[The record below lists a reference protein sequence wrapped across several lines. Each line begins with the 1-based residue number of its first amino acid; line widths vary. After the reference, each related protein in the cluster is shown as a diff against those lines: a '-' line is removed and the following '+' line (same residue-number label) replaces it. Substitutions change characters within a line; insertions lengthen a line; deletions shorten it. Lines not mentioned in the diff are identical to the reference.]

1 MKGKTFLIL
10 LVAAAVLAA
19 LSFWRLGGGEHTG
32 EVEMGAKLFPGLPVN
47 QAAKVVIASA
57 GRRVTLVKGDKLW
70 QVQERG
76 GYPADFTE
84 LRDMVIKL
92 SKLKIGR
99 SFAGTPDSLTRLS
112 LLTPS
117 ASKATGQGTRIT
129 LSDSA
134 GKVLADVILGRTRKT
149 EDGGI
154 GGQYLKKAGTDTV
167 YLVDRNFRF
176 LKTSPDQ
183 WLKKRILNIKADD
196 VASVTCFK
204 GGASTPVY
212 TLSRPKKGASA
223 QLMPLPKGRK
233 ADMAKIDQVLE
244 ALSPLNLQDVKASD
258 GQPPT
263 VGPSG
268 SRLIYRLY
276 DGRQISIY
284 PEHNGKDAYSVRV
297 AAAADASIPGAEAPV
312 KPVEDGRT
320 NKGKGGAAA
329 SPPPPTAQQL
339 NAELA
344 PWVFWIEKWQYDS
357 FITRPTSLLK
367 EVPKKDKGAGKK

>member
-10 LVAAAVLAA
+10 LVAAGVLAA
-19 LSFWRLGGGEHTG
+19 LSFWRLGGGKHTG
-32 EVEMGAKLFPGLPVN
+32 EVKMGAGLFPDLPVN
-47 QAAKVVIASA
+47 QTAKVVIAGA
-57 GRRVTLVKGDKLW
+57 GRRATLVKGDKVW
-70 QVQERG
+70 QVKERG
-76 GYPADFTE
+76 GYPADFTK

-99 SFAGTPDSLTRLS
+99 SFTGTPDTLARLS
-112 LLTPS
+112 LLAPS
-117 ASKATGQGTRIT
+117 ASKAAGQGTRIT

-134 GKVLADVILGRTRKT
+134 GKVLADVILGRTRKI
-149 EDGGI
+149 EGGGI

-176 LKTSPDQ
+176 LKTSPAQ
-183 WLKKRILNIKADD
+183 WLKMKILNIKADD

-204 GGASTPVY
+204 GGAPTPAY
-212 TLSRPKKGASA
+212 TLSRPKKGATA
-223 QLMPLPKGRK
+223 QLMPLPKGRT
-233 ADMAKIDQVLE
+233 ADTAKIDQVLE
-244 ALSPLNLQDVKASD
+244 ALSPLNLEDVKASD

-284 PEHNGKDAYSVRV
+284 PEHNGKVGYRVRV
-297 AAAADASIPGAEAPV
+297 AAVAEASPPAA
-312 KPVEDGRT
+312 KTPGTPAKDGKT
-320 NKGKGGAAA
+320 KKGKGGASS

-339 NAELA
+339 NAELG
-344 PWVFWIEKWQYDS
+344 PWVFTIKKWQYDS
-357 FITRPTSLLK
+357 FITRPASLLK
-367 EVPKKDKGAGKK
+367 EVPKKDKGAGRK